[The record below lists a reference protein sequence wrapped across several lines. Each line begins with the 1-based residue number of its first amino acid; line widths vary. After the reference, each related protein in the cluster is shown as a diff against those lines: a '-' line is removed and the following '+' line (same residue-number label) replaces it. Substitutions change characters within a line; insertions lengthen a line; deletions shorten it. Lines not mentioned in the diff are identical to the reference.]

1 MLCRFDQ
8 SWQPITLK
16 WIGWQCSNASIQFC
30 SSTITNSYL
39 MFVFFDNDNDIDTF
53 CHRMAVIVYSWQ
65 TSNFVGSMW
74 LVEIGFMHH
83 CKHSIHHFV
92 CVCVCLRWK
101 LLCTFFLLLLAGV
114 KVYRGNKDIKPIN
127 GLKWKNPVFDT
138 HFFQCTFCRSF
149 TAWGN
154 RAQISNN
161 TRQKWFS
168 WGGFSFL

>member
-1 MLCRFDQ
+1 MWVYNKYVWKIGKKYSVGFCLNCCCFCVECRGGMGWRMGIRNWKTNMEWMLCRFDQ

-92 CVCVCLRWK
+92 CVCVFAMKIALY
-101 LLCTFFLLLLAGV
+101 L
-114 KVYRGNKDIKPIN
+114 
-127 GLKWKNPVFDT
+127 
-138 HFFQCTFCRSF
+138 
-149 TAWGN
+149 
-154 RAQISNN
+154 
-161 TRQKWFS
+161 FS
-168 WGGFSFL
+168 SSPGWS